1 MYAEGGIRLA
11 PVAATGEETADA
23 PEGVGDR
30 DTARHDGEDPEQVK
44 IHAFPQEE
52 IDDEEEAGAADEP
65 GDDGNSAAD
74 AEPCGGIFNI
84 VQRRLHERGGTEADD
99 DRENAVIKGEVDQ
112 FRLDAETFRVQV
124 QHEKAGE
131 NTEGNHDAVHMDIPE
146 QCVR

>member
-1 MYAEGGIRLA
+1 M
-11 PVAATGEETADA
+11 
-23 PEGVGDR
+23 GDR

-52 IDDEEEAGAADEP
+52 IDDEEEACAADEP
-65 GDDGNSAAD
+65 GDDGNTATD
-74 AEPCGGIFNI
+74 AKTSRGVLDV
-84 VQRRLHERGGTEADD
+84 VQRRLHECGGPEADD
-99 DRENAVIKGEVDQ
+99 DRENAVIEGEADQ

-124 QHEKAGE
+124 QHKKAGE